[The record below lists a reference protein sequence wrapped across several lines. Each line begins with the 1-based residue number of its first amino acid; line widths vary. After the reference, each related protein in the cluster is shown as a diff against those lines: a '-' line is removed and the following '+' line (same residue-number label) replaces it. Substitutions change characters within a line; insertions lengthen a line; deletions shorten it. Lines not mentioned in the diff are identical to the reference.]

1 MDVNQATNV
10 LDCWV
15 SAAARSLTIFVAQE
29 MAAYKVYTVVPML
42 VKFIESLTNI
52 YVRYNRRRLK
62 GAKGVDDT
70 LMALGTLFDVLLK
83 VCKVGLCRCG
93 ELQSAAALQGVRQ
106 HRCPLSESAATQG
119 AKVLLKTCS
128 QHCRR
133 AVDGQQAGTLQLW
146 QAEWWGLAAPHVPK
160 AGQQRLLLIKGL
172 RSNVCTKWYPVSQWG
187 ANTGL
192 RP

>member
-1 MDVNQATNV
+1 MQVDVDQATNV

-83 VCKVGLCRCG
+83 VCKVGLCQSH
-93 ELQSAAALQGVRQ
+93 ELHPAAALQGVFRV
-106 HRCPLSESAATQG
+106 RCLLGKLAASQG
-119 AKVLLKTCS
+119 AKVLDNIL
-128 QHCRR
+128 
-133 AVDGQQAGTLQLW
+133 
-146 QAEWWGLAAPHVPK
+146 
-160 AGQQRLLLIKGL
+160 
-172 RSNVCTKWYPVSQWG
+172 
-187 ANTGL
+187 
-192 RP
+192 

>member
-1 MDVNQATNV
+1 MQVDVDQATNV

-15 SAAARSLTIFVAQE
+15 SAAARSLTIFVAHE

-83 VCKVGLCRCG
+83 VCKVGLCRSSGEMVSRVEPCNCG
-93 ELQSAAALQGVRQ
+93 RSWYVG
-106 HRCPLSESAATQG
+106 
-119 AKVLLKTCS
+119 VLLHHMS
-128 QHCRR
+128 
-133 AVDGQQAGTLQLW
+133 L
-146 QAEWWGLAAPHVPK
+146 
-160 AGQQRLLLIKGL
+160 
-172 RSNVCTKWYPVSQWG
+172 
-187 ANTGL
+187 
-192 RP
+192 